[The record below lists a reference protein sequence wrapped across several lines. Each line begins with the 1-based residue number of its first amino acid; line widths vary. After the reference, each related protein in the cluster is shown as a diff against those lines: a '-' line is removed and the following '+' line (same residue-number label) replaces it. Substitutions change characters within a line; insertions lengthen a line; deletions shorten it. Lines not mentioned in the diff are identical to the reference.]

1 MKDKIKRIVGIFT
14 MLVILLCV
22 ITACGDRKITSLK
35 IKEGT
40 LQYMYLQN
48 AEYSFDNLKVIV
60 SYNDDTTEEVGK
72 DKLTISEFST
82 ATIGDHKVTI
92 TYETKSIEVTLKVTN
107 NEDEYYTLNGI
118 ELPQSIVNRNNNTS
132 VQENKETEFYVRDN
146 VYVVGDDNP
155 FVFFPNLTALD
166 DNDELMTINKYRSI
180 SKIYIKN
187 SGNNY
192 DLVSEETVA
201 TYVAIDEMN
210 SSYDFTEE
218 AIGKQFK
225 LEVRPYYLN
234 EEQLLEVDQWTLSLE
249 FKVVDGYNVTDAK
262 ELGLMNNYDDSDN
275 IDSNLEWTTFL
286 ANANITKPAD
296 LKGLVLHNDLEVTV
310 KDLPSAF
317 VVNNHLRDYLDLYT
331 HKVALGGEF
340 KVYGNYF
347 TIDFSKLPLVDTETA
362 SDGVSH
368 SSVFKT
374 YMDAEQVATYSKN
387 SVVSFENLSLIG
399 NANRVDNEEGF
410 GGLIMN
416 KAHSHKVVFDNV
428 IIKTFY
434 INTYMEYYGA
444 NLNLNH
450 VKSYDAYQG
459 LIFSYGGNDLTITN
473 SELKRAGG
481 PAMILQHVDPN
492 KSDCYTCGNNSIPNV
507 VVDENTTIE
516 SYVAGTEA
524 WFRKLGL
531 DKIAAQIMG
540 LNATF
545 GSNGSFVKTE
555 NGVNKMNIIAINM
568 TSGMGLGGQG
578 AQGKLV
584 VGGKEVVNLMK
595 NENADT
601 NLILDVTENK
611 APVFKTSDGGLG
623 YIISPTENT
632 YLLQNFYAENDYIE
646 TVATGDK
653 QLYLKSLNNAQKE
666 AALSTGDYIG
676 LYYEGIG
683 ISLGYFHN

>member
-1 MKDKIKRIVGIFT
+1 MKSKIKRIAGFFT
-14 MLVILLCV
+14 MLVMLLCV
-22 ITACGDRKITSLK
+22 ITACGDRKILSLK

-48 AEYSFDNLKVIV
+48 AEYSFDDLKVIV
-60 SYNDDTTEEVGK
+60 SYNDNTTEEVGK

-82 ATIGDHKVTI
+82 ATIGNHKVTI
-92 TYETKSIEVTLKVTN
+92 TYDTKSIEVTLKVTN

-146 VYVVGDDNP
+146 IYVVGDDNP

-166 DNDELMTINKYRSI
+166 DNDDLMTINKYRSI
-180 SKIYIKN
+180 SKIYLLN
-187 SGNNY
+187 SDNNY
-192 DLVSEETVA
+192 ELVSEENVA
-201 TYVAIDEMN
+201 TYVTIDDMN
-210 SSYDFTEE
+210 SSYDFTED

-234 EEQLLEVDQWTLSLE
+234 EEQLLEVEQWTLSLE
-249 FKVVDGYNVTDAK
+249 FKVVDGYNVTNAK
-262 ELGLMNNYDDSDN
+262 ELGLMNNYDDSSN
-275 IDSNLEWTTFL
+275 IDLNLEWTTFL

-296 LKGLVLHNDLEVTV
+296 LKGLVLHNDLEVTTN
-310 KDLPSAF
+310 DLPSAF
-317 VVNNHLRDYLDLYT
+317 VLNNHLRDYLDLYT

-340 KVYGNYF
+340 KIYGNYF

-374 YMDAEQVATYSKN
+374 YMEEEQVATYSKN
-387 SVVSFENLSLIG
+387 SVASFENLSLIG
-399 NANRVDNEEGF
+399 NANRVDSEEGF

-416 KAHSHKVVFDNV
+416 KAHGHKVVFDNM

-434 INTYMEYYGA
+434 INSYMEFYGA

-459 LIFSYGGNDLTITN
+459 LIFSWGGNDLTITN

-481 PAMILQHVDPN
+481 PAMILQHIDPN
-492 KSDCYTCGNNSIPNV
+492 KSDCYTCGTNSIPNV
-507 VVDENTTIE
+507 VVDEKTIIE

-524 WFRKLGL
+524 WFVKLGL
-531 DKIAAQIMG
+531 TDIAANIKK

-545 GSNGSFVKTE
+545 GNNGSFVKTE
-555 NGVNKMNIIAINM
+555 NGVDKMNIIAINM
-568 TSGMGLGGQG
+568 TNGMGLGGQG
-578 AQGKLV
+578 AQGKVV
-584 VGGKEVVNLMK
+584 VGSKEVVNLMK

-601 NLILDVTENK
+601 NLILNVTENK
-611 APVFKTSDGGLG
+611 APVFKTAEGGLG
-623 YIISPTENT
+623 YIVSPDNVNF
-632 YLLQNFYAENDYIE
+632 LLQNFYAENDYIE
-646 TVATGDK
+646 TVATGNQ

-666 AALSTGDYIG
+666 AALSAGDYIG
-676 LYYEGIG
+676 LYYQGIG